1 MGIIIGVQLERDQP
15 DTYPDS
21 IRTLSNTIMRFF
33 VNDAYWDAV
42 SQQCNCNRQS
52 RRTTA
57 NLTNV
62 SFNYSRKLERLTTRT
77 GKTEAVIMVL
87 VKLSFTRQSVPFI

>member
-21 IRTLSNTIMRFF
+21 IRTLSDTIMRFF
-33 VNDAYWDAV
+33 VNDAYGDAV

-62 SFNYSRKLERLTTRT
+62 SFNYTVESWKALPQ
-77 GKTEAVIMVL
+77 GQ
-87 VKLSFTRQSVPFI
+87 VKLKQS